1 MEGENDILIRL
12 YGMRHEEHAANVAR
26 LEEEGIVI
34 KRMMAVNTDEV
45 LAFIG
50 ENFPPCWCGEAR
62 FAMMHRNCFI
72 AVKGTRLV
80 GFCCISATAPE
91 FLGPIGVIPEARGK
105 GVARAL
111 AYRSLCAMKEMGF
124 KYAVGGM
131 VRADFARNLKRN
143 FDVIEIPGSIGS
155 YEDMIDT
162 SIV

>member
-1 MEGENDILIRL
+1 MEGENDILVRL
-12 YGMRHEEHAANVAR
+12 YDMAYEEHDAVVAR
-26 LEEEGIVI
+26 LKAEGIVL

-50 ENFPPCWCGEAR
+50 ANFPPCWCGEAR

-72 AVKGTRLV
+72 AVEGTKLV
-80 GFCCISATAPE
+80 GFVCVSATAPE
-91 FLGPIGVIPEARGK
+91 FVGPIGVIPEARGK

-111 AYRSLCAMKEMGF
+111 LYRALCAMKEMGF
-124 KYAVGGM
+124 KYAVAGM
-131 VRADFARNLKRN
+131 VREDFARTMKRH
-143 FDVIEIPGSIGS
+143 FGGIEIPNSIGS